1 VSDLVWQKIF
11 DLEKKVEYLLKLQ
24 QEQAKI
30 NANLIKLLK
39 TEVEE

>member
-24 QEQAKI
+24 QEQKKI
-30 NANLIKLLK
+30 NANLIKLLQ

>member
-1 VSDLVWQKIF
+1 MSDLVWQKIF

-24 QEQAKI
+24 QEQKKI

>member
-11 DLEKKVEYLLKLQ
+11 DLEQKVEYLLKLQ
-24 QEQAKI
+24 QEQKKI

>member
-1 VSDLVWQKIF
+1 MSDLVWQKIF

-24 QEQAKI
+24 QEQKKI
-30 NANLIKLLK
+30 NANLIKLLQ

>member
-1 VSDLVWQKIF
+1 MSDLVWQKIF

-24 QEQAKI
+24 REQTKI